1 MTPEVDLEFPYPV
14 LVCDIGGTNVR
25 IGAVAHPQAA
35 LKPVARL
42 KTGAFPG
49 LAECVGHALV
59 GHPDLLPRSMLACGA
74 GPVAHRRLHLTN
86 ARWTIDGPALAE
98 RLGLAQGLLL
108 NDFEAQAL
116 ALPAHRGE
124 WLHRIG
130 PSSPAEPGP
139 QVILG
144 PGTGLGVAAL
154 VLSDGRFLP
163 LASEAAHM
171 ELGPS
176 TPEDDEIWPH
186 LDLFHGR
193 ITAEAVLSGPGL
205 VRLHKARQ
213 IAAGMPYDGLDGVGI
228 VTRGLAVADGPE
240 ARTIRHFWRIAG
252 RFAGNMALTFLAHGG
267 VTLAGGIL
275 PRILGLLDENAF
287 RTAFEDKAP
296 LQNVVRCIETR
307 LLIAPDAVL
316 AGMAA
321 IAAHPDRYMID
332 YPARAWR

>member
-25 IGAVAHPQAA
+25 IAAVAHPQAA
-35 LKPVARL
+35 LKPVGRL
-42 KTGAFPG
+42 KTSGFSG
-49 LAECVGHALV
+49 LAECIEQALA
-59 GHPDLLPRSMLACGA
+59 GHPDLLPRSVVACGA

-116 ALPAHRGE
+116 ALPAHRSE

-130 PSSPAEPGP
+130 PSFAAEPGP

-171 ELGPS
+171 ELGPA
-176 TPEDDEIWPH
+176 TPEDAAIWPH

-213 IAAGMPYDGLDGVGI
+213 IAAGVPDEGLDGVGI
-228 VTRGLAVADGPE
+228 VTRGLTGTESAE
-240 ARTIRHFWRIAG
+240 AETIRHFWRIAG
-252 RFAGNMALTFLAHGG
+252 RFAGNMALTFLARGG

-275 PRILGLLDENAF
+275 PRMLDLLDEKAF

-296 LQNVVRCIETR
+296 LQGVVQCIETR

-321 IAAHPDRYMID
+321 IAARPDRYMID
-332 YPARAWR
+332 YAARAWR